1 MLNQNYKYHSFQK
14 IKINIISRTHSAM
27 NRVRLFLYPKGGIKM
42 SVFRVNKQSDFTIMS
57 NYHLRDKNLSN
68 KSKGLLSIM
77 LSLPEE
83 WDYSVDGLVYI
94 CKDGY
99 DSIRYQ
105 IHELEKYGY
114 ITRERERNE
123 KGQLKGCNYV
133 VYEIPIG
140 LDSHNPVNVEPT
152 SENHTQENRR
162 QINTNLSRT
171 DKINTYSINN
181 QSIYLDEIDKKEIEE
196 NVAEQIEADS
206 LSYEYPKEKVK
217 EIVSIMADVISSSA
231 VTIKIN
237 GSYVRKEDVIY
248 RFSQINDEHIRYVLD
263 SMERSASN
271 IKNIRSYIITSL
283 YNAPVTIE
291 NYYSALVCKR
301 QRGA

>member
-1 MLNQNYKYHSFQK
+1 
-14 IKINIISRTHSAM
+14 
-27 NRVRLFLYPKGGIKM
+27 M
-42 SVFRVNKQSDFTIMS
+42 SVFRVKKQGDFTIMS
-57 NYHLRDKNLSN
+57 NFHLRDKNLSN

-83 WDYSVDGLVYI
+83 WDYTVDGLVYI

-99 DSIRYQ
+99 DSIRSQ

-271 IKNIRSYIITSL
+271 IKNIR
-283 YNAPVTIE
+283 
-291 NYYSALVCKR
+291 
-301 QRGA
+301 